1 MMGTTASTTG
11 IISKAILIVIV
22 ATVVPISFGFSV
34 APSLTRIKD
43 TKVAVDGTA
52 TAVIPPLVHYH
63 ELLSQNTTL
72 TNYMQLPVE
81 QYVLIPMPLE
91 SSLTRI
97 DINDSNFPSKS
108 DDTKFELV
116 VPTIHFF
123 KLSLTPVV
131 YASVQPHENRVVI
144 SSTKCLLRGSP
155 FIERVQLNDRFD
167 FTVTTTLTWDDAS
180 SQLNLANGSE
190 DAFQS
195 IPTGDGNQN
204 GSTDEEKEGPPMEYS
219 ISAETIIKID
229 VDVPRPFSALPK
241 MALEKTA
248 NAAVGITPKYIQS
261 NFVENLATDYK
272 KWASDVEYRNHRASL
287 SKMEVE
293 DENQLLVALEARTT
307 ANGTR

>member
-1 MMGTTASTTG
+1 MMGATASTTG

-144 SSTKCLLRGSP
+144 SSTKALLRGSP
-155 FIERVQLNDRFD
+155 FIEKVQLNDRFD
-167 FTVTTTLTWDDAS
+167 FTVTTTLTWKDAS
-180 SQLNLANGSE
+180 SQIHLEQN
-190 DAFQS
+190 
-195 IPTGDGNQN
+195 GNQN
-204 GSTDEEKEGPPMEYS
+204 GNANKFEDKHPMDCS
-219 ISAETIIKID
+219 IRAETVID
-229 VDVPRPFSALPK
+229 VDVSVPFPFSTIPK
-241 MALEKTA
+241 RALEQTA
-248 NAAVGITPKYIQS
+248 NAVMRMSLKYIQA
-261 NFVENLATDYK
+261 NFVENLAKDYK
-272 KWASDVEYRNHRASL
+272 KWARDGKYRNYRASL
-287 SKMEVE
+287 G
-293 DENQLLVALEARTT
+293 DTTLVNRHV
-307 ANGTR
+307 